1 MTSQETINFVE
12 DKINY
17 ILTKW
22 DDFPSEMKPKVRLE
36 LMSVFISFV
45 GALNDKPLN
54 NKPLNNKP
62 LNNKPLNKKH
72 LNDKHVIGIHL
83 C

>member
-12 DKINY
+12 DIINY
-17 ILTKW
+17 VLTKW
-22 DDFPSEMKPKVRLE
+22 DAMPFDMRRRVRYE

-45 GALNDKPLN
+45 GENNNTLN
-54 NKPLNNKP
+54 NKQI
-62 LNNKPLNKKH
+62 
-72 LNDKHVIGIHL
+72 IGIHL

>member
-12 DKINY
+12 DIINY

-22 DDFPSEMKPKVRLE
+22 DAFPSEIKPKVRLE

-45 GALNDKPLN
+45 GALDDKPLN

-62 LNNKPLNKKH
+62 LNNKPLN
-72 LNDKHVIGIHL
+72 DKHVIGIHL